1 MGISEDRGDGMDR
14 CKEISIRREVLLEGY
29 AGILVR
35 FLDYFEKE
43 HINPE
48 TAVGD
53 SNVFLFLQT
62 VEICQNLIH
71 MDSMEELLAAEGQ
84 FRLLRRTANRLN
96 GYPVDAPV

>member
-1 MGISEDRGDGMDR
+1 M
-14 CKEISIRREVLLEGY
+14 
-29 AGILVR
+29 
-35 FLDYFEKE
+35 
-43 HINPE
+43 
-48 TAVGD
+48 GD
-53 SNVFLFLQT
+53 SNVFLFLQA